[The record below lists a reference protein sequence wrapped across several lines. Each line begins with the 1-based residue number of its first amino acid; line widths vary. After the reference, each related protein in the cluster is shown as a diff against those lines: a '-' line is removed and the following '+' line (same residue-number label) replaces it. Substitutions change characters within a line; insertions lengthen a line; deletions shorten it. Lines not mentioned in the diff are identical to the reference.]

1 MQSKS
6 NVAPPWLTQYTEDQ
20 AREILELQDRV
31 RDLERERDS
40 YRELLLLA
48 LDALS
53 RLTIAYDRLRE
64 QNRELR
70 RSLMP
75 VISDDRRAA

>member
-1 MQSKS
+1 MQSNS
-6 NVAPPWLTQYTEDQ
+6 NLTPPWLSQYTEDL

-53 RLTIAYDRLRE
+53 RLTIAHDRLRE

-70 RSLMP
+70 RSL
-75 VISDDRRAA
+75 VTVTSEHRRAA